1 MVSLDEEDF
10 MTVKK
15 LGNEIKI
22 YDDYYKINF
31 NFYYIYQGDASYALF
46 LENKFLMY
54 IDLDEY
60 VNDIKTRKD
69 EKRLIE
75 KEIKGYMEEADF
87 MYYLLSVKG
96 EIKWWK
102 NI

>member
-22 YDDYYKINF
+22 YDEYYNINL

-60 VNDIKTRKD
+60 TDKIKTRKD
-69 EKRLIE
+69 EKRLIK
-75 KEIKGYMEEADF
+75 KEIKEFMEEADF
-87 MYYLLSVKG
+87 MYYLFYILQELKDSDK
-96 EIKWWK
+96 E
-102 NI
+102 